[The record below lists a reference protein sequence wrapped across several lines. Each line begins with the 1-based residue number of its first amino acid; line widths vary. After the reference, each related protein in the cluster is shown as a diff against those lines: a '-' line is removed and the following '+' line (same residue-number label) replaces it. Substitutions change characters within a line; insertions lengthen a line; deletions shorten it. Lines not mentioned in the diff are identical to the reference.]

1 MNVAEMMRSIG
12 ESVGGGATVK
22 NVYGEPVT
30 SGERTVIPVASVKY
44 AFGGGGGS
52 EPDGERGRRGGSGG
66 GGRASAKPCGYIEI
80 TASGTRYV
88 PIHDGMA
95 IVAAVAAGAAIGAA
109 LMWLKRDRPVNP
121 QSAG

>member
-12 ESVGGGATVK
+12 ETVGGGATVK

-52 EPDGERGRRGGSGG
+52 EPEGQPGRRGGGGG
-66 GGRASAKPCGYIEI
+66 GGRAFAKPCGYIEI
-80 TASGTRYV
+80 TPSGTRYI
-88 PIHDGMA
+88 PIYDGA
-95 IVAAVAAGAAIGAA
+95 VIVAAIAAGAAIGAA
-109 LMWLKRDRPVNP
+109 LVWLKRK
-121 QSAG
+121 